1 MPTDPLATAQSLIDI
16 GGWAAFLA
24 SWFVIGIG
32 LYRKWWVL
40 GIFYAPLEAEVKA
53 LREAVLKLSVRLAR
67 EGRRRGDD
75 VDA

>member
-1 MPTDPLATAQSLIDI
+1 MPTDPVATAQALADV

-24 SWFVIGIG
+24 SWIVIGVG

-53 LREAVLKLSVRLAR
+53 LREAVLNLSVRLAR
-67 EGRRRGDD
+67 ERGKRGDD
-75 VDA
+75 A